1 MELQHKLKITKLID
15 QILLYEH
22 LDVEYNIMLSKYMKG
37 DYENNNY
44 GKNNLILV
52 DQSSS
57 KIKNKILFILE
68 KMISSNIKSC
78 ISQRNQIKNL
88 IDVGNFADAVSL
100 MEIVLF
106 EWINDKDD
114 LIQLNNIIQ
123 QVKSHE

>member
-1 MELQHKLKITKLID
+1 MELQHKLKTTKLID

-22 LDVEYNIMLSKYMKG
+22 LDVEYNIMLSKYMTG

-44 GKNNLILV
+44 GKYNPILV
-52 DQSSS
+52 DQASSR
-57 KIKNKILFILE
+57 IKNKILFILE

-78 ISQRNQIKNL
+78 ISQRTQIKNL
-88 IDVGNFADAVSL
+88 IDVGNLADAVSL

-106 EWINDKDD
+106 EWISDKDD

-123 QVKSHE
+123 QVKSQE